1 MSRSRVAVLVLGLAA
16 ITFSIGLPA
25 VSPTA
30 APSMELTGSVKDA
43 GGKPLEGV
51 AVSAK
56 AEGSSITTS
65 VWTNQ
70 NGAYAF
76 PALDAGRYR
85 VWAQAIG
92 FDRPVADTTVTPGHG
107 ARQDFTLKN
116 VEIIPRSLSTA
127 EWMQSLPS
135 ETSFDRRMKMVVLNN
150 CSNCHLPANW
160 LEKHFDADSW
170 NTILDYM
177 EKIAPDGDVPES
189 SAGDPPGR
197 RAGGAEFPK
206 GELDAN
212 GQPISVHTKL
222 MRFYRSDL
230 VQYLTRVAGPK
241 ALPLKAQPFPRPT
254 GVATQIVV
262 TEYDL
267 PFNRPGG
274 IGKLDP
280 RTGKVSFLQMR
291 DGKTTVQDA
300 TIDTRNEYRSGS
312 DWSWGTRDEH
322 LERGTHD
329 IALGVD
335 GNVYFGMNAM
345 SADPAR
351 GYVWYSNGRAITR
364 VDVKAGA
371 IKSYPGLRYPLSHG
385 TQVDSKGNVWGSFG
399 LGFVRLNVDSGEI
412 KEFST
417 ATADSRPYDLGV
429 DRFDN
434 AWVSQLALD
443 RLAVVD
449 GKTGEVKEVALP
461 PLTSPDL
468 RPEDLEILHTVGS
481 WDHNAAPGQQGP
493 RRMSA
498 DARGD
503 YVYAGLYW
511 AGGIAQIDARTKT
524 FVKIHSLPELR
535 WAQPYKPIADKNHM
549 VWFSNSAADILGQL
563 NPNTGKIIL
572 YPLPTRGTNSRHL
585 AVDDTTDVPTV
596 WVPYTA
602 AGKVARVQFRFDT
615 SKN

>member
-1 MSRSRVAVLVLGLAA
+1 MKSVRIRIFKACG
-16 ITFSIGLPA
+16 
-25 VSPTA
+25 
-30 APSMELTGSVKDA
+30 PSS
-43 GGKPLEGV
+43 
-51 AVSAK
+51 
-56 AEGSSITTS
+56 
-65 VWTNQ
+65 
-70 NGAYAF
+70 
-76 PALDAGRYR
+76 
-85 VWAQAIG
+85 
-92 FDRPVADTTVTPGHG
+92 
-107 ARQDFTLKN
+107 
-116 VEIIPRSLSTA
+116 
-127 EWMQSLPS
+127 
-135 ETSFDRRMKMVVLNN
+135 
-150 CSNCHLPANW
+150 CHLPANW

-170 NTILDYM
+170 NTLLDYM
-177 EKIAPDGDVPES
+177 EKIAPDGDVPEN

-212 GQPISVHTKL
+212 GDPISVHTKL

-230 VQYLTRVAGPK
+230 VEYLTRVAGPK
-241 ALPLKAQPFPRPT
+241 ALPLKAKPFPRPT
-254 GVATQIVV
+254 GVATQVVV

-274 IGKLDP
+274 VGKLDP

-291 DGKTTVQDA
+291 DGKTIIQDA
-300 TIDTRNEYRSGS
+300 TIEPRNEYRSGS

-329 IALGVD
+329 IAIGVD
-335 GNVYFGMNAM
+335 DNVYFGMNAM
-345 SADPAR
+345 SSDPER
-351 GYVWYSNGRAITR
+351 GYVWYSNGRTITG

-371 IKSYPGLRYPLSHG
+371 LKPYPGLRYPLSHG

-412 KEFST
+412 KEFNT
-417 ATADSRPYDLGV
+417 VTPYSRPYDLGV

-443 RLAVVD
+443 KLAVVD

-468 RPEDLEILHTVGS
+468 RPEDLEILRTVGS

-503 YVYAGLYW
+503 YVYSGLYW

-563 NPNTGKIIL
+563 NPNTGKITL

>member
-1 MSRSRVAVLVLGLAA
+1 VAVA
-16 ITFSIGLPA
+16 
-25 VSPTA
+25 
-30 APSMELTGSVKDA
+30 
-43 GGKPLEGV
+43 
-51 AVSAK
+51 AK
-56 AEGSSITTS
+56 ADGSSITTS

-70 NGAYAF
+70 SGAYAF
-76 PALDAGRYR
+76 PALEAGRYR

-92 FDRPVADTTVTPGHG
+92 FDRPVADATVTPGHG
-107 ARQDFTLKN
+107 ARQDFTLKG

-177 EKIAPDGDVPES
+177 EKIAPDGDVPEN

-212 GQPISVHTKL
+212 GDPISVHTKL

-230 VQYLTRVAGPK
+230 VEYLTRVAGPK
-241 ALPLKAQPFPRPT
+241 ALPLKAKPFPRPT

-274 IGKLDP
+274 VGKLDP
-280 RTGKVSFLQMR
+280 HTGKVSFLQMR
-291 DGKTTVQDA
+291 DGKTIVQDA
-300 TIDTRNEYRSGS
+300 TIEPRNEYRSGS

-329 IALGVD
+329 IAIGVD
-335 GNVYFGMNAM
+335 GNVYFGTNAM
-345 SADPAR
+345 SSDPAH

-364 VDVKAGA
+364 VDVKAGDL
-371 IKSYPGLRYPLSHG
+371 KSYPGLRYPLSHG
-385 TQVDSKGNVWGSFG
+385 TQIDSKGNVWGSFG
-399 LGFVRLNVDSGEI
+399 LGFVRLNTATGEI
-412 KEFST
+412 KEFNT
-417 ATADSRPYDLGV
+417 VTPYSRPYDLGV

-443 RLAVVD
+443 KLAVVD

-461 PLTSPDL
+461 PLTSADL
-468 RPEDLEILHTVGS
+468 RPEDLEILRTVGS

-503 YVYAGLYW
+503 YVYSGLYW

-563 NPNTGKIIL
+563 NPSTGKITL

>member
-1 MSRSRVAVLVLGLAA
+1 MSRSRVTVLVLGVAA
-16 ITFSIGLPA
+16 IAFSTRLPA
-25 VSPTA
+25 LSPSA
-30 APSMELTGSVKDA
+30 VPSMELTGTVKDA
-43 GGKPLEGV
+43 GGKSLEGV
-51 AVSAK
+51 AVSAR
-56 AEGSSITTS
+56 AEGSSMTTS

-76 PALDAGRYR
+76 PALEAGRYR

-107 ARQDFTLKN
+107 SRQDFTLKG
-116 VEIIPRSLSTA
+116 VEIVPRSLSTA

-230 VQYLTRVAGPK
+230 VEYLTRVAGPK
-241 ALPLKAQPFPRPT
+241 ALPLKAKPFPRPT

-274 IGKLDP
+274 VGKLDP

-300 TIDTRNEYRSGS
+300 TIEERNEYRSGS

-329 IALGVD
+329 IAIGVD

-345 SADPAR
+345 SSDPAR

-371 IKSYPGLRYPLSHG
+371 IKSYAGLRYPLSHG

-399 LGFVRLNVDSGEI
+399 LGFVRLNADTGEI
-412 KEFST
+412 KEFNT
-417 ATADSRPYDLGV
+417 ATPDSRPYDLGV

-468 RPEDLEILHTVGS
+468 RPEDLEILRTVGS

>member
-1 MSRSRVAVLVLGLAA
+1 MVLVVGLAA
-16 ITFSIGLPA
+16 VALATTLPA
-25 VSPTA
+25 VSDSA
-30 APSMELTGSVKDA
+30 APGIELTGTIKGAD
-43 GGKPLEGV
+43 GKPMEGV

-56 AEGSSITTS
+56 AEGSPVTTS

-76 PALDAGRYR
+76 PALEAGRYR

-92 FDRPVADTTVTPGHG
+92 FSRPVAEAAVTPGRG
-107 ARQDFTLKN
+107 VQQNFTL
-116 VEIIPRSLSTA
+116 EPTAIIPRSLSTA
-127 EWMQSLPS
+127 EWMQSLPA
-135 ETSFDRRMKMVVLNN
+135 ETSLDRRMKIVVLNN

-160 LEKHFDADSW
+160 LEKRFDTASW
-170 NTILDYM
+170 ETLLDYM
-177 EKIAPDGDVPES
+177 EKIAPHGDVPEN

-197 RAGGAEFPK
+197 RPGGAEFPA

-212 GQPISVHTKL
+212 GDPVSIHTKL
-222 MRFYRSDL
+222 MRFYRKDL
-230 VQYLTRVAGPK
+230 IEYLTRVAGPK
-241 ALPLKAQPFPRPT
+241 GLALQAKPFPRPT
-254 GVATQIVV
+254 GVATEIVV

-267 PFNRPGG
+267 PFERPGG
-274 IGKLDP
+274 VGKLDP
-280 RTGKVSFLQMR
+280 RTGKVSFLTVR
-291 DGKTTVQDA
+291 DGKTMVQEVPVVG
-300 TIDTRNEYRSGS
+300 RNEYRSGS

-329 IALGVD
+329 IAIGVN

-351 GYVWYSNGRAITR
+351 GYVWYSNGRQITS
-364 VDVKAGA
+364 VDTRTDT
-371 IKSYPGLRYPLSHG
+371 ITSHPGLRYPLSHG
-385 TQVDSKGNVWGSFG
+385 TQVDSRGNVWGSFG
-399 LGFVRLNVDSGEI
+399 LGFVRLDVATGTI
-412 KEFST
+412 KEFNT
-417 ATADSRPYDLGV
+417 ITPFSRPYDLGV

-443 RLAVVD
+443 RLSVVD
-449 GKTGEVKEVALP
+449 GRTGEVKEVALP
-461 PLTSPDL
+461 PFTSPDL
-468 RPEDLEILHTVGS
+468 RPEDLEILRTVGS

-503 YVYAGLYW
+503 YVWAGLYW

-524 FVKIHSLPELR
+524 FVKIHSVPELR
-535 WAQPYKPIADKNHM
+535 WAQPYKPIADRNHM

-563 NPNTGKIIL
+563 NPTTGKITL

-585 AVDDTTDVPTV
+585 AVDDTTGIPTV
-596 WVPYTA
+596 WVPYTG
-602 AGKVARVQFRFDT
+602 AGKMARVQFRFDT

>member
-1 MSRSRVAVLVLGLAA
+1 MSRSRVMFLVLGLAA
-16 ITFSIGLPA
+16 IALSATLPA
-25 VSPTA
+25 ASQSA
-30 APSMELTGSVKDA
+30 APGIELTGTVKGAD
-43 GGKPLEGV
+43 GKAMEGV

-56 AEGSSITTS
+56 GEGSTVTTS

-76 PALDAGRYR
+76 PALEAGRYQ

-92 FDRPVADTTVTPGHG
+92 FNRPVAGATVTPGQAG
-107 ARQDFTLKN
+107 KQNFTLTPTD
-116 VEIIPRSLSTA
+116 IIPRSLSTA

-170 NTILDYM
+170 NTVLDYM
-177 EKIAPDGDVPES
+177 EKSAPHGDVPEN

-197 RAGGAEFPK
+197 RAGGAEFPA

-212 GQPISVHTKL
+212 GDPVSIHTKL
-222 MRFYRSDL
+222 MRFYRKDL
-230 VQYLTRVAGPK
+230 VEYLTRVAGPK
-241 ALPLKAQPFPRPT
+241 ALPLKAKPFARPT

-274 IGKLDP
+274 VGKLDP
-280 RTGKVSFLQMR
+280 RTGKVSFLALR
-291 DGKTTVQDA
+291 DGKTVVQDVA
-300 TIDTRNEYRSGS
+300 VEPRNEYRSGS

-329 IALGVD
+329 IAVGVD
-335 GNVYFGMNAM
+335 GNIYFGMNAM
-345 SADPAR
+345 SSDPAR
-351 GYVWYSNGRAITR
+351 GYVWYSNGRQITG
-364 VDVKAGA
+364 VDVKAGS
-371 IKSYPGLRYPLSHG
+371 IKPYPGLRFPLSHG

-399 LGFVRLNVDSGEI
+399 LGFVRLDVATGTFT
-412 KEFST
+412 EFNT
-417 ATADSRPYDLGV
+417 ATPFSRPYDLGV

-468 RPEDLEILHTVGS
+468 RPEDIEILKTVGS

-503 YVYAGLYW
+503 YVYSGLYW

-549 VWFSNSAADILGQL
+549 VWFSNSAADLLGQL
-563 NPNTGKIIL
+563 NPTSGKITL
-572 YPLPTRGTNSRHL
+572 YQLPTRGTNSRHL
-585 AVDDTTDVPTV
+585 AVDDTTDNPTV

>member
-1 MSRSRVAVLVLGLAA
+1 MSRSRVMVLVLGLAA
-16 ITFSIGLPA
+16 IAFSTRLPA
-25 VSPTA
+25 VSQGA
-30 APSMELTGSVKDA
+30 APSMELTGTVKDA

-76 PALDAGRYR
+76 PALEAGRYR

-107 ARQDFTLKN
+107 TRQDFTLKG

-177 EKIAPDGDVPES
+177 EKIAPDGDVPEN

-222 MRFYRSDL
+222 MRFYRTDL
-230 VQYLTRVAGPK
+230 VEYLTRVAGPK
-241 ALPLKAQPFPRPT
+241 ALPLKAKPFPRPT

-274 IGKLDP
+274 VGKLDP

-291 DGKTTVQDA
+291 DGKTIVQDA
-300 TIDTRNEYRSGS
+300 TNEARNEYRSGS
-312 DWSWGTRDEH
+312 DWNWGTRDEH

-329 IALGVD
+329 IAIGVD

-371 IKSYPGLRYPLSHG
+371 IKSYPGLPFPLSHG

-399 LGFVRLNVDSGEI
+399 PGFVRLNVDTGEI
-412 KEFST
+412 AEFKT
-417 ATADSRPYDLGV
+417 ATPFSRPYDLGV

-434 AWVSQLALD
+434 AWVSELALD

-468 RPEDLEILHTVGS
+468 RPDDLEILHTVGS

-535 WAQPYKPIADKNHM
+535 WAQPYKPIADKNHT

-563 NPNTGKIIL
+563 NPNTGKITL
-572 YPLPTRGTNSRHL
+572 YQLPTRGTNSRHL